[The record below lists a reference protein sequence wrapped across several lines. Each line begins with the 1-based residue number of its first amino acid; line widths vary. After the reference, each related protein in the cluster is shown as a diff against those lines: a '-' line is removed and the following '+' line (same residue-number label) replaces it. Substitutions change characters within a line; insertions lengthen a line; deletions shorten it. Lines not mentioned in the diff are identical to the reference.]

1 MIRLKTKLDNT
12 VMKKLLFLV
21 VLGCVSIAL
30 QAQTKVGYANVDYI
44 YNSMPEAKQIETELK
59 SLQTQLK
66 NNIDAKIQK
75 FQADLKQYSEATNVP
90 DAVRANTEREL
101 QQQRENIEKLQQD
114 AQTNVQNRHAQ
125 LMAPVY
131 EKMGKAIQET
141 SKENGFTLVVS
152 EQLGGLDVV
161 LYADENIDI
170 SDLVLKKL
178 GITPPP
184 AGAPAATPAPAA
196 NQTTP
201 QTAPKTAPKS
211 GSK

>member
-1 MIRLKTKLDNT
+1 
-12 VMKKLLFLV
+12 MKKLLFLV
-21 VLGCVSIAL
+21 VLGCVSIAT
-30 QAQTKVGYANVDYI
+30 QAQVKVGYANIEYI
-44 YNSMPEAKQIETELK
+44 FNSMPEAKQIDSELK
-59 SLQTQLK
+59 TLQTQLK

-75 FQADLKQYSEATNVP
+75 FQTDLKQYSEASNIP
-90 DAVRANTEREL
+90 DAVRVNTEREL

-114 AQTNVQNRHAQ
+114 AQTNVQNRHTQ

-141 SKENGFTLVVS
+141 AKENGFTLIIS

-161 LYADENIDI
+161 LYADDNIDV
-170 SDLVLKKL
+170 SDLVLKKM

-184 AGAPAATPAPAA
+184 SGAPATTAPAT
-196 NQTTP
+196 NP
-201 QTAPKTAPKS
+201 APKT